1 MPKETQVLTAKYYR
15 KSESKFPYFSTV
27 NGGQWKQV
35 KPRVKYEHQSFFFH
49 TVVMKLVQ
57 ALVMAYEQI
66 FQDLA
71 AEDVLFSKPQLD
83 LSFNNIIR

>member
-1 MPKETQVLTAKYYR
+1 MLKETQVLTAKYYR

-27 NGGQWKQV
+27 NGGQRKQV
-35 KPRVKYEHQSFFFH
+35 KPRVKYEHQSFFTH
-49 TVVMKLVQ
+49 TDMKLVQ
-57 ALVMAYEQI
+57 AFVMPYEQI

-71 AEDVLFSKPQLD
+71 AEDVLFSKPDLD

>member
-1 MPKETQVLTAKYYR
+1 MLKETQVLTAKYYR

-27 NGGQWKQV
+27 NGGQQKQV
-35 KPRVKYEHQSFFFH
+35 KTRVKYEHQSFFS
-49 TVVMKLVQ
+49 TDMKLVQ
-57 ALVMAYEQI
+57 ALVMPYEQI

-71 AEDVLFSKPQLD
+71 AEDVLFSKPHLD

>member
-1 MPKETQVLTAKYYR
+1 MLKETQVLTAKYYR

-27 NGGQWKQV
+27 NGGQQKQV
-35 KPRVKYEHQSFFFH
+35 KTRVKYEHQSFFS
-49 TVVMKLVQ
+49 TQ
-57 ALVMAYEQI
+57 TWTLVMPYEQI

-71 AEDVLFSKPQLD
+71 AEDVLFSKPHLD